1 MLPVPDLTW
10 VPAFVAEPARLFD
23 LLLRSVA
30 WDQSLRARKTAS
42 FGVPYD
48 YSGMVYP
55 QVEMPG
61 ELAALGDRIH
71 AELGFEPN
79 NCLLNYYADG
89 ESSMGFHSDST
100 DELAVGTGV
109 AIVSLGSE
117 REMAFRY
124 KSDRS
129 HEVRRVLSEGSLLY
143 MSHEFQST
151 WLHAIPKS
159 PAAGPRMSLSFRR
172 IVKHAPA

>member
-1 MLPVPDLTW
+1 MFPVPDVIL

-23 LLLRSVA
+23 QLLRSVV
-30 WDQSLRARKTAS
+30 WDQRLRARKTAS

-61 ELAALGDRIH
+61 ELVAVGDKIH

-100 DELAVGTGV
+100 DELAAGTGV

-117 REMAFRY
+117 REMVFRY
-124 KSDRS
+124 KPDRS
-129 HEVRRVLSEGSLLY
+129 HDVARVLSEGSLLY
-143 MSHEFQST
+143 MSHEFQSA

-159 PAAGPRMSLSFRR
+159 RAAGPRMSLSFRR
-172 IVKHAPA
+172 IVKHASA